1 MLECKSKIDDTKPKG
16 SGKTAHEGRMKMKK
30 YRVNESEHFN
40 LMSMY
45 DHLKCME
52 IDAIET
58 GKWPE
63 GLEESIEEVEML
75 LDEAYCVG
83 ALVDWSTLKRIREIK
98 DERQL
103 IRYNRSL
110 AAGSNERDA
119 ALAFAL

>member
-1 MLECKSKIDDTKPKG
+1 
-16 SGKTAHEGRMKMKK
+16 MKK

-63 GLEESIEEVEML
+63 GLEENIEEVEML
-75 LDEAYCVG
+75 LDKAYCVG
-83 ALVDWSTLKRIREIK
+83 ALVDWPTLKRIREIK

-103 IRYNRSL
+103 IRYSKSL
-110 AAGSNERDA
+110 VAGSNERDA
-119 ALAFAL
+119 ALAFTL

>member
-1 MLECKSKIDDTKPKG
+1 
-16 SGKTAHEGRMKMKK
+16 MKK

-58 GKWPE
+58 GKWAA
-63 GLEESIEEVEML
+63 GLEERIEEIENL
-75 LDEAYCVG
+75 LEKAYCVG
-83 ALVDWSTLKRIREIK
+83 ALVDWQTLKRIREIK
-98 DERQL
+98 SERQL
-103 IRYNRSL
+103 IRYQRSL
-110 AAGSNERDA
+110 AAGSNEKDA